1 MSEKVTFKELVE
13 KISQSTN
20 NNEQSVNSFISEL
33 VDIIETKLREGDSIK
48 IDEFGKFE
56 VQPRDSGPGRV
67 LNFSPYKKL
76 RERINNPAQLRMMQ
90 GTGARDDLSVEESID
105 DLLVERPKPLA
116 DYISLQKSAQVQTVY
131 PVSQTVSKATDDEP
145 TPAGTSEAER
155 ADLDDFT
162 FHWSPFAASALAVLA
177 LLLIFYLAIFR
188 NGFNETDLQGSNES
202 EPSELTQVEQTSGM
216 NITTDTLNESSAEFS
231 QGSDTAASIITRA
244 DTEEQDRNVY
254 IIRSNDTLWG
264 ISKNVYGDG
273 YFWPL
278 IFHNNRSVI
287 GNPTLI
293 PAGMSIHLPPLDD
306 PNDLTDTERREVA
319 RGYFYVY
326 DWMKE
331 NQPQNARFYL
341 WAMGSYSQEELQKV
355 SDIVDPSDLAF
366 ATQR

>member
-20 NNEQSVNSFISEL
+20 ENEQSVNSFLSEL
-33 VDIIETKLREGDSIK
+33 VDIIETKLREGDSVK

-76 RERINNPAQLRMMQ
+76 RERINHPAQLRMVRRTSDPDATS
-90 GTGARDDLSVEESID
+90 GEESVE
-105 DLLVERPKPLA
+105 DLLIERPKPLA
-116 DYISLQKSAQVQTVY
+116 DYISLKKSADAQTGRAASE
-131 PVSQTVSKATDDEP
+131 PTDDEQMP
-145 TPAGTSEAER
+145 VGMSETER
-155 ADLDDFT
+155 SDRDDFT
-162 FHWSPFAASALAVLA
+162 FHWSPFAVSVLAVLVLF
-177 LLLIFYLAIFR
+177 LLFYLAIYK
-188 NGFNETDLQGSNES
+188 GGIDESDLQGSNES
-202 EPSELTQVEQTSGM
+202 EPPELTQVEQSSGM
-216 NITTDTLNESSAEFS
+216 EITMDTLHESTAANS
-231 QGSDTAASIITRA
+231 QESDTATSNTTPA

-254 IIRSNDTLWG
+254 TIRRNDTLWD
-264 ISKNVYGDG
+264 ISINEYGDG
-273 YFWPL
+273 YLWPL

-293 PAGMSIHLPPLDD
+293 PAGMLIYLPPLGD
-306 PNDLTDTERREVA
+306 PNNLTDTERREVA

-341 WAMGSYSQEELQKV
+341 WAMGSYSQEELQRV
-355 SDIVDPSDLAF
+355 SDSVDPSDLAF